1 MATGNAEVV
10 RERYDKIKNVF
21 KILIDEAPFLID
33 DNCFD
38 KAEGKNPKEQFALY
52 IDSIRKALG
61 ISSMEDVDLL
71 VEVFYQFENQNEK
84 EELAKEQEL
93 LEEISDL
100 DENEKEEFMA
110 E

>member
-1 MATGNAEVV
+1 MVTGNADVV
-10 RERYDKIKNVF
+10 REKYDRIKNVF

-52 IDSIRKALG
+52 IDGIRKALG

-71 VEVFYQFENQNEK
+71 VEVFYQFESHHEK
-84 EELAKEQEL
+84 DEIAKE
-93 LEEISDL
+93 
-100 DENEKEEFMA
+100 
-110 E
+110 